1 MVLVLLLTA
10 FVATGVPL
18 ETKTLSVK
26 NVCSSE
32 TVDSSKNKKSVSQL
46 SLLISIYPHELLH
59 VFSAI
64 YFSVHV
70 CSLWLINSAIY
81 FEQLI
86 KNVLDWSIDITY
98 LIHN

>member
-1 MVLVLLLTA
+1 MVIVLLLIA
-10 FVATGVPL
+10 IAATGVPL
-18 ETKTLSVK
+18 ETKALPVK
-26 NVCSSE
+26 NVGSSE

-46 SLLISIYPHELLH
+46 SLLISIYAHELLH

-64 YFSVHV
+64 YFSVCM
-70 CSLWLINSAIY
+70 CSLWLMYPAIY

-86 KNVLDWSIDITY
+86 KNVFDCSTDITY